1 MKIGI
6 LGAGAM
12 GSAIIKG
19 LLRDF
24 AASDLYVKG
33 GRLAPVQALQQELG
47 FNLMT
52 SNEELIA
59 APIDLLFVVTPA
71 KVTLAALQDLQA
83 LPSHVAIVSAVSG
96 ISLDDLSQLFPQS
109 PIARIIPNTPVAV
122 NAGTTGVAYGEKA
135 ATDKSAIT
143 TVLKTLGD
151 VIEVPEGNLG
161 ILGTVGGCGPA
172 FVDVF
177 MEAMAD
183 AAVQNGLPRALAYQ
197 VVSSMVKGSA
207 QLAFETPGNPANL
220 KDAVTSPGGTTI
232 QGVVALE
239 KNGFRYAVIDAV
251 NAANHN

>member
-6 LGAGAM
+6 LGAGSM

-19 LLRDF
+19 LLRDY

-33 GRLAPVQALQQELG
+33 GRLAPMQALQQQLG

-52 SNEELIA
+52 SNDELAA
-59 APIDLLFVVTPA
+59 APLDLLFVVTPA
-71 KVTLAALQDLQA
+71 KITLDVLGDLHALK
-83 LPSHVAIVSAVSG
+83 SNVAIVSAVSG
-96 ISLDDLSQLFPQS
+96 ISLAELAELFPQS
-109 PIARIIPNTPVAV
+109 PIVRIIPNTPVAV
-122 NAGTTGVAYGEKA
+122 NAGTTGVAFGA
-135 ATDKSAIT
+135 HTDEVKGQIMQ
-143 TVLKTLGD
+143 VLQVLGD
-151 VIEVPEGNLG
+151 VIEVPEASLG

-172 FVDVF
+172 FVDLF

-197 VVSSMVKGSA
+197 VVTSMVKGSGK
-207 QLAFETPGNPANL
+207 LAFEAKENPAIL

-251 NAANHN
+251 NQANHN

>member
-6 LGAGAM
+6 LGAGSM

-19 LLRDF
+19 LLHDY
-24 AASDLYVKG
+24 AATDLYVKG
-33 GRLAPVQALQQELG
+33 GRLAPMQQLQQQLG

-52 SNEELIA
+52 SNDELAA
-59 APIDLLFVVTPA
+59 APIDILFVVTPA
-71 KVTLAALQDLQA
+71 KITLDVLQDLHA
-83 LPSHVAIVSAVSG
+83 LKSNVAIVSAVSG
-96 ISLDDLSQLFPQS
+96 ISLAELADLFPQS
-109 PIARIIPNTPVAV
+109 PIVRIIPNTPVAV
-122 NAGTTGVAYGEKA
+122 NAGTTGIAFGA
-135 ATDKSAIT
+135 HTDDVKDQINQ
-143 TVLKTLGD
+143 VLQVLGD
-151 VIEVPEGNLG
+151 VIEVPEANLG

-172 FVDVF
+172 FVDLF

-197 VVSSMVKGSA
+197 VVTSMVKGSG
-207 QLAFETPGNPANL
+207 QLAFDAKENPAIL

-251 NAANHN
+251 NQANHN